1 MIIKLISNRAG
12 DINYPWEPG
21 LLEWLRENYPYSG
34 YYIKEIE
41 YA

>member
-1 MIIKLISNRAG
+1 MVITIITNREG
-12 DINYPWEPG
+12 SINFPWEEG
-21 LLEWLRENYPYSG
+21 LLEWLHENYPYSG